1 MSSPQLNQLPLPG
14 KVPNIVSQD
23 PNLLT
28 AWEAINAWCQTMVEK
43 SEDVRILASHS
54 CLIMMACK
62 FINLRAQQLVNGGS
76 AAKLDGVLT
85 MKKMQAVSAEL
96 KSLQAVTAWLGQRNS
111 MQGSVEVG
119 NVLYNTLF
127 QQRNQSGA
135 PTPLPK
141 ARLLPVE
148 RIWTMISLTIEIAP
162 EPETVKSSEAKDK
175 LFWLRKQSDDSLKRP
190 FEQAEGHDAS
200 SKKARTSASTAANTA
215 AITSTSALQK
225 RIEVLDPQDIE
236 TIKRYDPNIG
246 IVPIE
251 GPVKNRGVVTAYDV
265 LTLAPGQ
272 QLNDAV
278 IDAHLTLVCH
288 TSNGLFQ
295 EGGELPLAPKYHA
308 WSAQMSLYLVGRAG
322 RFEEKHLRQEWPPA
336 RFPQA
341 KLEDV
346 PCHIFPVHVEPNHWV
361 LMVLQ
366 MMEDGQRT
374 LVYYSSVPGF
384 DQSFQAP
391 WQVISSWLLFKSKGA
406 VDVTN
411 PRVLRPDQQPKQ
423 NNKVDC
429 GVFVCGIVRWS
440 VHGWDLSTLTP
451 SIIPDYRRR
460 MILEIERWR
469 LSMNQL

>member
-1 MSSPQLNQLPLPG
+1 
-14 KVPNIVSQD
+14 
-23 PNLLT
+23 
-28 AWEAINAWCQTMVEK
+28 MVEK
-43 SEDVRILASHS
+43 SGDMRVLSTHS
-54 CLIMMACK
+54 CLIMLACR
-62 FINLRAQQLVNGGS
+62 FINLPTQQLVNGGS
-76 AAKLDGVLT
+76 ASKLDAGRI

-96 KSLQAVTAWLGQRNS
+96 KSLQVVTAWLGQRNS
-111 MQGSVEVG
+111 LQGSVEVG

-127 QQRNQSGA
+127 QQRNQPGA
-135 PTPLPK
+135 PQPLPN

-148 RIWTMISLTIEIAP
+148 RIWTIISLAIEIAP
-162 EPETVKSSEAKDK
+162 EPVTVKSSEAKAK
-175 LFWLRKQSDDSLKRP
+175 LFWLHKQSDDSLKRP
-190 FEQAEGHDAS
+190 FEQAEGHDAT
-200 SKKARTSASTAANTA
+200 SKKARTSSSTA
-215 AITSTSALQK
+215 TSTVHK

-251 GPVKNRGVVTAYDV
+251 GPVKNRGVVTAHDV
-265 LTLAPGQ
+265 STLAPGE

-278 IDAHLTLVCH
+278 IDAHLTPVCH

-308 WSAQMSLYLVGRAG
+308 WGAQMSLYLVGRAG

-346 PCHIFPVHVEPNHWV
+346 RCHIFPVHVQPNHWV

-374 LVYYSSVPGF
+374 LLCYSSVPGF
-384 DQSFQAP
+384 DQSFQEP
-391 WQVISSWLLFKSKGA
+391 WAVISSWLLFKSKGA
-406 VDVTN
+406 LDVTH
-411 PRVLRPDQQPKQ
+411 PRVSRPDPQPKQ
-423 NNKVDC
+423 DNKVDC

-440 VHGWDLSTLTP
+440 VQDWDLSTLTP

-469 LSMNQL
+469 LSTNQL